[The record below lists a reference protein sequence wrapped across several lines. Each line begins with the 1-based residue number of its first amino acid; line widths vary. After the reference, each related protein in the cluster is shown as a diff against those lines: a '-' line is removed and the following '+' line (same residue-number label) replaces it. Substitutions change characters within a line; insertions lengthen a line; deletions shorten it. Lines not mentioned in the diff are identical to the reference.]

1 MIKFKELHTFQ
12 DPYIAAASGLVYQN
26 GKFYVVSDDELSVVK
41 FDLKGDFEVLT
52 LFKGT
57 LPEETKARKKVKPD
71 MESLVI
77 LPDQSVLCLPS
88 GSKPNRVRGAI
99 VFKDNSVKELSFAN
113 IYGELLKRFPELN
126 IEGAVVYQD
135 MVRLFQRGNG
145 SLHQNAVID
154 LKLADLLSDQVKDM
168 NIIDVTIGT
177 LNGIKLSFTDAS
189 FSQGLFWFLAVAEN
203 SESTYLDGEFSGAVI
218 GAMDLEGNIHF
229 QEELDISQKP
239 EGLVV
244 REKDIFIVTDADD
257 RSKPSKLYSGV
268 LS

>member
-26 GKFYVVSDDELSVVK
+26 GMFYVVSDDELTLVK
-41 FDLKGDFEVLT
+41 FDLKGLMEVIPLFE
-52 LFKGT
+52 GT

-71 MESLVI
+71 LESLVV
-77 LPDQSVLCLPS
+77 LPDQSVLCVPS
-88 GSKPNRVRGAI
+88 GSKPNRIRGAI
-99 VFKDNSVKELSFAN
+99 VFPDNSVKELSFAN
-113 IYGELLKRFPELN
+113 IYGELLIRFPELN
-126 IEGAVVYQD
+126 IEGAVIYQD

-154 LKLADLLSDQVKDM
+154 LKLIDLLSDEPKAM
-168 NIIDVTIGT
+168 KIIDVTIGT

-229 QEELDISQKP
+229 QEDLEISQKP